1 MEQQISHVLT
11 IMTVGMLTVVGILA
25 LVVFSGKML
34 VLILNRTGFRLN
46 RADMDQQNNKKEEIP
61 QAIINAAIQKWSSG
75 KATPIS
81 IKRIK

>member
-1 MEQQISHVLT
+1 
-11 IMTVGMLTVVGILA
+11 
-25 LVVFSGKML
+25 
-34 VLILNRTGFRLN
+34 
-46 RADMDQQNNKKEEIP
+46 MDQQNNKKEEIP